1 LGCGDLSPLWFRA
14 ALAAHLR
21 KIWSRQVATE
31 ISAATGRRTPKF
43 EGVMMS
49 SVQPVEENTTRKY
62 QLLIDGQWVDAAS
75 GKTFTTPNPATG
87 QTLAEIAEADKEDI
101 DRAVTAARKAFE
113 GKWSKV
119 SARDR
124 GRMLYKLSQL
134 IEEHTPELAALET
147 ADNGKPIKESTYVDL
162 PQVAENFEY
171 FAGWATKIE
180 GETIPVPGQMF
191 NYTLREP
198 VGVCGQIIP
207 WNFPLLMAAWKL
219 APALAAGNTIV
230 LKPAEQTPVN
240 AMELGKLI
248 QEAGFPDGVVN
259 IVPGYGETAGAALAS
274 HPGIDKVAFTGSTEV
289 GKLIA
294 KAASDNL
301 TTVSLELGGKAPNIV
316 FADADIEQAV
326 NGAMMGIFFNQG
338 QVCCAGSRLFVQDS
352 VKDQFLDRLKEKS
365 AKIVVGDPMDK
376 GTHMG
381 PQVSQEQLNRVKSY
395 SDIARSEGATV
406 VAGGE
411 CPTLPGAFQNGY
423 FYQPTIFSDVKNK
436 MRIAQEE
443 IFGPVVS
450 VISFENEDDLIKQA
464 NETIYGLSA
473 GIWTTNIT
481 RAHRFAKEIKAGVI
495 WINTYN
501 MFNAASPFGGYK
513 QSGYGREMGK
523 HALEMYTN
531 VKSVWVDL
539 SGKPIGW
546 FGK

>member
-1 LGCGDLSPLWFRA
+1 
-14 ALAAHLR
+14 
-21 KIWSRQVATE
+21 
-31 ISAATGRRTPKF
+31 
-43 EGVMMS
+43 MS
-49 SVQPVEENTTRKY
+49 SAQPAGTNSPRKY
-62 QLLIDGQWVDAAS
+62 QLLIDGQWVDAES
-75 GKTFTTPNPATG
+75 GKTFTTPNPSTG
-87 QTLAEIAEADKEDI
+87 ETLAEVAEADKADI
-101 DRAVTAARKAFE
+101 DKAVKAARKALE
-113 GKWSKV
+113 GKWGKM

-124 GRMLYKLSQL
+124 GRLMYKLSQL
-134 IEEHTPELAALET
+134 IEAKTPELAALET

-219 APALAAGNTIV
+219 GPALAAGNTVV
-230 LKPAEQTPVN
+230 LKPAEQTPVT

-248 QEAGFPDGVVN
+248 QEAGFPEGVVN

-289 GKLIA
+289 GKIIA
-294 KAASDNL
+294 RAAADNL
-301 TTVSLELGGKAPNIV
+301 TKVSLELGGKAPNIV
-316 FADADIEQAV
+316 FSDADIDQAV

-338 QVCCAGSRLFVQDS
+338 QVCCAGSRLFVQEP
-352 VKDQFLDRLKEKS
+352 VKDEFMDRLKEKS
-365 AKIVVGDPMDK
+365 AKIVVGNPMDQA
-376 GTHMG
+376 TQMG
-381 PQVSQEQLNRVKSY
+381 PQVSEEQLNRIKGYV
-395 SDIARSEGATV
+395 DIAQKEGASV
-406 VAGGE
+406 VTGG
-411 CPTLPGAFQNGY
+411 CPPQLDPEFQKGY
-423 FYQPTIFSDVKNK
+423 FFQPTIFGDVNNQ
-436 MRIAQEE
+436 MRVAQEE

-450 VISFENEDDLIKQA
+450 IITFKDEDDLIRQA

-473 GIWTTNIT
+473 GLWTSNIT

-495 WINTYN
+495 WINTFN